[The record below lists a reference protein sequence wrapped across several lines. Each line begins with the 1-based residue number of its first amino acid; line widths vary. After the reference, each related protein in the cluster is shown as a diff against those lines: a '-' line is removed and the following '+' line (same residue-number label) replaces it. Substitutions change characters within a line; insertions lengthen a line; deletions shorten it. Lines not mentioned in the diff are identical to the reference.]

1 MLMNLKG
8 RREGE
13 KMGVQLARAS
23 VGKEGEVMSSGPVQ
37 GLVRTG

>member
-13 KMGVQLARAS
+13 KTGVQLARDS
-23 VGKEGEVMSSGPVQ
+23 VGKEGGVMSSGPVQ